1 MDYLNELIQSGSFF
15 LFCALA
21 GSGMFVIQFA
31 INIFGM
37 NSEMAPEQI
46 HDGNLDLVDVRTVKW
61 LSMQTITGFLMMF
74 GWVALACQNELGLSM
89 GPTLGISFG
98 SGLFAA
104 LVIRL
109 IFTLAKKL
117 RSSGTVY
124 RIEDAI
130 GKEGYVY
137 QSIPK
142 GGRGKISV
150 ELQHFTHEIDAIS
163 DSMEEIPSFNRVK
176 IIEKSDDRTVVVI
189 QL

>member
-1 MDYLNELIQSGSFF
+1 
-15 LFCALA
+15 
-21 GSGMFVIQFA
+21 
-31 INIFGM
+31 
-37 NSEMAPEQI
+37 
-46 HDGNLDLVDVRTVKW
+46 
-61 LSMQTITGFLMMF
+61 
-74 GWVALACQNELGLSM
+74 M